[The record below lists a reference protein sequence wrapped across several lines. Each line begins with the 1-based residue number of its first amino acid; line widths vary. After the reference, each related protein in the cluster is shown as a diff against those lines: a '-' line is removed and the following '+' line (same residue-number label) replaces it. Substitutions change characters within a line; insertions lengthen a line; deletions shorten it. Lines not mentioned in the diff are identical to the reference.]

1 MKVKVGKTKM
11 IITEFTEEEKRI
23 FLLFSKRLKAEL
35 LCFAS
40 FIGVW
45 CIRNKV
51 ISEVNRKR
59 MASLNVRHVKINKQ
73 KWQRSVQEHN
83 EITNVLNLSKNF
95 EKIEATAGRGGV
107 NSVIAMIRSRW
118 KSAEISYY

>member
-35 LCFAS
+35 LSFAS

-83 EITNVLNLSKNF
+83 EITNVLNLSKYF
-95 EKIEATAGRGGV
+95 EKIEATVGRGGV

>member
-1 MKVKVGKTKM
+1 M
-11 IITEFTEEEKRI
+11 
-23 FLLFSKRLKAEL
+23 KAEL
-35 LCFAS
+35 LSFAS

>member
-11 IITEFTEEEKRI
+11 IMTEFTEEEKRI

-35 LCFAS
+35 LSFAS

-73 KWQRSVQEHN
+73 KWQRSVQGHN

-107 NSVIAMIRSRW
+107 
-118 KSAEISYY
+118 

>member
-35 LCFAS
+35 LSFAS